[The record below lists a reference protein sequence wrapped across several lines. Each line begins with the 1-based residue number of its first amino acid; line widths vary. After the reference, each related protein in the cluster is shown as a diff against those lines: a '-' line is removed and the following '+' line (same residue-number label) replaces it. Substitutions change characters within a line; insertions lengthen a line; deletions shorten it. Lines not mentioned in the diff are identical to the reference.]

1 MQNTVIF
8 FTLVV
13 VLTIGQF
20 PLQYF
25 FSTRESKWLGYILP
39 VVNIL
44 WGVVAGPLLGSV
56 ICCVIHV
63 LIYRAG
69 RDKVRRRMTDR
80 VDKMNIQDLG

>member
-8 FTLVV
+8 FALVV

-25 FSTRESKWLGYILP
+25 FSTRESKWPGYLLP
-39 VVNIL
+39 VLNIL
-44 WGVVAGPLLGSV
+44 SGVAAGPLLAGV
-56 ICCVIHV
+56 IFFVINV
-63 LIYRAG
+63 LIYRVG
-69 RDKVRRRMTDR
+69 RDKVRRRLADR